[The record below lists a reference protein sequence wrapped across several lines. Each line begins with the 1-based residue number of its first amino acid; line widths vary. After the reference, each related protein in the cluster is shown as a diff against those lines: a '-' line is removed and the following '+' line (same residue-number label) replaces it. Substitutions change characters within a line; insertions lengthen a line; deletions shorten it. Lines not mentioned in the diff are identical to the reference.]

1 MKNVVCLIEEVLMIF
16 LLKKSSYL
24 HIGLVQ
30 VAVKP
35 LTRKGINA
43 SMFMCL
49 RDAKFKDFCTS
60 ILGRITSSLFDG
72 PVYFNYYL
80 DLTLA
85 LDDPNFVHYLNSVL
99 FCL

>member
-1 MKNVVCLIEEVLMIF
+1 LWFTRQVNRECINDF
-16 LLKKSSYL
+16 LAKGFSFL

-43 SMFMCL
+43 FVLLCL
-49 RDAKFKDFCTS
+49 RDARFKDFHTS
-60 ILGRITSSLFDG
+60 FLGMITSSLFDG
-72 PVYFNYYL
+72 PVYFNCYP

-85 LDDPNFVHYLNSVL
+85 LDDPNIV
-99 FCL
+99 

>member
-49 RDAKFKDFCTS
+49 RDAKFKDLCTS
-60 ILGRITSSLFDG
+60 ILGMITSSLFDG

-85 LDDPNFVHYLNSVL
+85 LNYHCKTP
-99 FCL
+99 